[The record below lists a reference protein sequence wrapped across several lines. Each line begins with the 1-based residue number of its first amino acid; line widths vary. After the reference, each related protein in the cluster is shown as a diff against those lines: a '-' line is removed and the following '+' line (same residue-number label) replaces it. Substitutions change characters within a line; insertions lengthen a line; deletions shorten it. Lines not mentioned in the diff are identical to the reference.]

1 MCPRMPGRR
10 CTYKME
16 SCSGLLST
24 TQANWMVSWG
34 VIELNI
40 CLITKDTSAMK
51 VASHELK
58 GIRYLLQTNT
68 RGISTALTCV
78 VDYKGFRLVAI
89 AIFPADGEVIYFMQY
104 LYSLNYRGQWYMEL
118 CHLWSESTTRL
129 NAPWKPQALTW
140 TSRIVSFRPETILK

>member
-1 MCPRMPGRR
+1 
-10 CTYKME
+10 
-16 SCSGLLST
+16 
-24 TQANWMVSWG
+24 
-34 VIELNI
+34 
-40 CLITKDTSAMK
+40 MK

-104 LYSLNYRGQWYMEL
+104 LYSLNYRGQ
-118 CHLWSESTTRL
+118 
-129 NAPWKPQALTW
+129 
-140 TSRIVSFRPETILK
+140 